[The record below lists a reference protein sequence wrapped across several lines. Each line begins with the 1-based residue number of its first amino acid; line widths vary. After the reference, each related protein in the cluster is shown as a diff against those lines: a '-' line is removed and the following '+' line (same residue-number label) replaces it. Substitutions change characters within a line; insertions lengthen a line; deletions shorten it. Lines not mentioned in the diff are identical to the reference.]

1 MNDSAHYLDRQIE
14 RFYDAVFEICED
26 ICHSREEA
34 NDFIQFIEKEHHYL
48 VQPIAPIGVI
58 ESFIAIKD
66 EEGDPWRLKVHD
78 GKVSYTVPT
87 IDSTD
92 TDTNKTLTNCY
103 FILQF
108 LLFVDLMYTL

>member
-1 MNDSAHYLDRQIE
+1 MTVKEIKTSSDYDKNRPKMNDSAHYLDRQIE

-66 EEGDPWRLKVHD
+66 EEGDWW
-78 GKVSYTVPT
+78 YE
-87 IDSTD
+87 
-92 TDTNKTLTNCY
+92 
-103 FILQF
+103 
-108 LLFVDLMYTL
+108 

>member
-1 MNDSAHYLDRQIE
+1 MLSQERVNRVKCRQSSQHKDRRNMTVKEIKTSLDYDKNRPKMNDSAHYLDRQIE

-34 NDFIQFIEKEHHYL
+34 TDFIQFIEKEHNYL

-66 EEGDPWRLKVHD
+66 EEGDW
-78 GKVSYTVPT
+78 
-87 IDSTD
+87 
-92 TDTNKTLTNCY
+92 
-103 FILQF
+103 
-108 LLFVDLMYTL
+108 